1 MIYNDLKG
9 GNFMISAILSHVI
22 SSLILFMFSLILL
35 IPFQIFIKYKALKEN
50 FQISKLHIFYV
61 SIFVYL
67 LILMFGFTGIP
78 SIQELIK
85 YSVTA
90 SNGFSIEYNQI
101 NSIPFKWINYG
112 TLTYIENIIL
122 FVPLGFLSPFI
133 WDKYESIWKT
143 TFFGFSISLLIEF
156 SQLFNWRV
164 SDIDDLMMNTLGILL
179 GYYIFII
186 FRKIFSCFSIE
197 NHEINNKNMSLILKD
212 EAVLCII
219 IAFCTRIFFNFILL

>member
-1 MIYNDLKG
+1 
-9 GNFMISAILSHVI
+9 MISAILSHVI

-35 IPFQIFIKYKALKEN
+35 IPFQIIIIYKALREN
-50 FQISKLHIFYV
+50 IQISKLHIFYV
-61 SIFVYL
+61 SVFVYL

-78 SIQELIK
+78 SIRELIK

-101 NSIPFKWINYG
+101 NSIPFKWINNG

-122 FVPLGFLSPFI
+122 FVPLGFLLPFI

-164 SDIDDLMMNTLGILL
+164 SDIDDLMMNTLGAFL

-197 NHEINNKNMSLILKD
+197 IHEINNKNMSLILKK